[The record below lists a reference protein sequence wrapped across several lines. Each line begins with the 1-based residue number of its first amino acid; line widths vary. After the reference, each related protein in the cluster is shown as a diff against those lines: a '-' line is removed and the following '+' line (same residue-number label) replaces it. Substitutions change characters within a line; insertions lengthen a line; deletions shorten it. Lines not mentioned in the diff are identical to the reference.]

1 MNSSSVV
8 DEEGMTLLT
17 SSAHTAATDGSWMD
31 LDTAAAY
38 AGVPFSELARA
49 INRGDLDPD
58 MTGGLAPT
66 LVLHSHAIEAWAAAR
81 ETAARETASRP
92 SLAC

>member
-1 MNSSSVV
+1 MISPSLV
-8 DEEGMTLLT
+8 DERGMLL
-17 SSAHTAATDGSWMD
+17 SSANAGTTATDGSWMD
-31 LDTAAAY
+31 LTTAAAY

-58 MTGGLAPT
+58 MTGGRAPT

-81 ETAARETASRP
+81 EWSLRQ
-92 SLAC
+92 SLAS